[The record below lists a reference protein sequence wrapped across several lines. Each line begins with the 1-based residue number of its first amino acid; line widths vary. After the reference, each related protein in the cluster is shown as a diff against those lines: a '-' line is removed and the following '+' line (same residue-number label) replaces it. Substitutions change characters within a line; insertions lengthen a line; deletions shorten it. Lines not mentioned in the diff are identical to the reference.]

1 MKNTKNRRL
10 IVLLIITGWVTW
22 QLWIAWKDVAYY
34 RAHQL
39 PIEDTIKLAIAMNFM
54 LFCIPAVLLG
64 GILVWW
70 FGQENKK

>member
-1 MKNTKNRRL
+1 MKNTRNKRL
-10 IVLLIITGWVTW
+10 IVMLVITGWVTW
-22 QLWIAWKDVAYY
+22 QLWIAWKDVDYY

-64 GILVWW
+64 GILAWW

>member
-1 MKNTKNRRL
+1 ML
-10 IVLLIITGWVTW
+10 VITGWVTW
-22 QLWIAWKDVAYY
+22 QLWIAWKDVDYY

-39 PIEDTIKLAIAMNFM
+39 QIEDTIKLAIAMNFM

-64 GILVWW
+64 GILAWW

>member
-1 MKNTKNRRL
+1 L
-10 IVLLIITGWVTW
+10 
-22 QLWIAWKDVAYY
+22 AWKDVDYY

>member
-1 MKNTKNRRL
+1 MKNTRNKRL
-10 IVLLIITGWVTW
+10 IVMLVITGWLTW
-22 QLWIAWKDVAYY
+22 QLWLACKDVDYY